1 MSEKEIL
8 EDVVSE
14 DQQQQVEPIQN
25 PGVLMPVIEHYVS
38 TFHTVKSIH
47 EFIEKQLDESEKGL
61 VLENPT
67 LVKEKYVGILNMI
80 DETLLGMAHECI
92 FRIGDIEN
100 RTYAAINFYEDEGL
114 ENKIGIEL
122 FLSND
127 KLDEEI
133 PSHKA
138 VKNLYETLTNQ
149 LNEKEDVD
157 E

>member
-8 EDVVSE
+8 EEVVSE
-14 DQQQQVEPIQN
+14 EDQQQVEPIQN
-25 PGVLMPVIEHYVS
+25 PGVIMPVIEHYVS
-38 TFHTVKSIH
+38 TFHTIRSIH
-47 EFIEKQLDESEKGL
+47 EFVDAQLEESEKGL

-67 LVKEKYVGILNMI
+67 LVKEKYVGILNTI
-80 DETLLGMAHECI
+80 DETLLSMAQECI
-92 FRIGDIEN
+92 ARVGEIEN

-122 FLSND
+122 LLSNG
-127 KLDEEI
+127 KLDEKI
-133 PSHKA
+133 PSHNA

-149 LNEKEDVD
+149 LTEKEDVD

>member
-8 EDVVSE
+8 EDVVVAEE
-14 DQQQQVEPIQN
+14 DQQPVEPIQN
-25 PGVLMPVIEHYVS
+25 PGVVMPVTEHYVS
-38 TFHTVKSIH
+38 TFHTIRSIH
-47 EFIEKQLDESEKGL
+47 EFIEQQLDESEKGL

-67 LVKEKYVGILNMI
+67 LVKEKYVDILNTI
-80 DETLLGMAHECI
+80 DKTLLSMAQECI
-92 FRIGDIEN
+92 ARVGDIEN

-122 FLSND
+122 LLSNG
-127 KLDEEI
+127 KLDEKI

-138 VKNLYETLTNQ
+138 VKNIYETITNQ
-149 LNEKEDVD
+149 LNKEEDV